1 MRKNRGNLIRASEIA
16 EYVYCARAWKLR
28 LDGHNP
34 TTGQVAR
41 VAGEEFHQR
50 HGRSVRRARRLNAI
64 AYTCFV
70 LAIIA
75 ALILLLRWSR

>member
-1 MRKNRGNLIRASEIA
+1 MRKNRGQLIRASEIG
-16 EYVYCARAWKLR
+16 EYVFCAHAWKLR

-41 VAGEEFHQR
+41 LAGEEFHQQ
-50 HGRSVRRARRLNAI
+50 HGRSVRHARRLNAV
-64 AYTCFV
+64 AFACFV

-75 ALILLLRWSR
+75 ALILLLRWGR